1 MWSLR
6 PGVLGGLAVLE
17 IVALG
22 WAAPAAA
29 VELTFESALAVRNH
43 QRAIEKSRNLLQE
56 TLTLYPG
63 ATVAV
68 GLEGEIVWMAGF
80 GYSDVRK
87 EIPVTTNTRF
97 RIAQV
102 SEALTAAAAVKLA
115 QEGRLDLDA
124 PVGRYVPAF
133 PDKGVVVTSRQLAG
147 HLAGLRPVSRMIG
160 RQRERPC
167 TTPQDALPAFVND
180 PFARPPG
187 TVFLPSSPGYVLLSA
202 VIASASGQDFM
213 AYMEEKILRPAGMSA
228 TVLESPAARQTTL
241 SRFYERAFLGM
252 LRLAPP
258 VDLSCEFGAAGF
270 LSTARD
276 LARFGM
282 ALLGGELV
290 SPESLSHLFS
300 PQKTVSGAG
309 TGNGLGWRISA
320 DSGGPRMS
328 QSGRTVGGRS
338 AIVLVPERR
347 LVVVILA
354 NIDGDHLDDH
364 ANRIATFFLEPD

>member
-17 IVALG
+17 IVVLG

-29 VELTFESALAVRNH
+29 VEVAFESASAVSDH
-43 QRAIEKSRNLLQE
+43 QRAIERSRDLLQE
-56 TLTLYPG
+56 ALALYPG

-68 GLEGEIVWMAGF
+68 GYEGVIVWMAGF

-102 SEALTAAAAVKLA
+102 SEALTAAAAVRLG

-147 HLAGLRPVSRMIG
+147 HLAGVRPVSRIE
-160 RQRERPC
+160 RQKERPC
-167 TTPQDALPAFVND
+167 STPQDALPAFVND
-180 PFARPPG
+180 PLARPPG
-187 TVFLPSSPGYVLLSA
+187 TAFLPSSHGYVLLSA
-202 VIASASGQDFM
+202 VIASASGQDFL
-213 AYMEEKILRPAGMSA
+213 ACVEERILRPAGMSA
-228 TVLESPAARQTTL
+228 TVLESPAGRHSSL

-258 VDLSCEFGAAGF
+258 VDLSCAFGAAGF

-290 SPESLSHLFS
+290 SPEYLSLLFS
-300 PQKTVSGAG
+300 TQKTGSGAS

-320 DSGGPRMS
+320 DSRGPRMS

-364 ANRIATFFLEPD
+364 ANRIATFFLEPE